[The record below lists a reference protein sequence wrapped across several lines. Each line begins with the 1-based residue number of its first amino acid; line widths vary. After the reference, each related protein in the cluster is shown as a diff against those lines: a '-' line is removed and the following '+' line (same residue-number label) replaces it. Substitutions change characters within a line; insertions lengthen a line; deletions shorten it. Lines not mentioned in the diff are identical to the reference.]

1 MEGRDE
7 GAISA
12 VVRPGDQRRGK
23 KIVERERGKETR
35 REMAKVRTVVQSLRK
50 RTKEVCGDG
59 GFEQSGK

>member
-1 MEGRDE
+1 MNQAEAMEGRDE

-35 REMAKVRTVVQSLRK
+35 REMAK
-50 RTKEVCGDG
+50 
-59 GFEQSGK
+59 SGQWYSH